1 MCYLS
6 EAKAIS
12 EEIVEL
18 RRRIHSNPELGF
30 EEYETQRLV
39 MEYLDDLGLTP
50 RPIAGTGV
58 VADMGSGSPYI
69 ALRADMDALPIQE
82 ATDAPYAS
90 RREGVMHA
98 CGHDAHV
105 AMLLGAA
112 RILSGMD
119 LPGRVRLIF
128 QPGEEGFGGSRKV
141 IEEGGLEGVSA
152 IEGLHVWSPLPAGVF
167 AVSPGP
173 VMAAVD
179 DFEVRITSEGGHAA
193 SPHRTSDTILAASQF
208 VLAAH
213 SLMGRIVSPVHP
225 AVMSI
230 CYIRGG
236 TAFNIIPSE
245 VVLRGTIRT
254 LHGEDRRRIADAL
267 RNLCSLPR
275 AMGCEAEVEIREL
288 NDATVNDAL
297 LAEIARDVAS
307 RISKAV
313 AAKPTMGGEDF
324 SEYAK
329 IIPGV
334 FVFLGSGVGTPHHS
348 PYFDIDEG
356 VLPLGAA
363 FHVEFVME
371 TFKRRDIL

>member
-1 MCYLS
+1 MCFLS
-6 EAKAIS
+6 EAKAIG
-12 EEIVEL
+12 EEVREL

-39 MEYLDDLGLTP
+39 MEYLEELGLSP
-50 RPIAGTGV
+50 RPIARTGV
-58 VADMGSGSPYI
+58 IADMGSGERCV
-69 ALRADMDALPIQE
+69 ALRADMDALPVQE
-82 ATDAPYAS
+82 ETGAPYAS

-112 RILSGMD
+112 RILADKD

-128 QPGEEGFGGSRKV
+128 QPGEEGFGGSRRV

-152 IEGLHVWSPLPAGVF
+152 IEGIHVWSPLPAGVF

-193 SPHRTSDTILAASQF
+193 SPHRTSDPILAASQY
-208 VLAAH
+208 VVAAH
-213 SLMGRIVSPVHP
+213 SLVGRTISPVHP

-230 CYIRGG
+230 CYVRGG
-236 TAFNIIPSE
+236 TAFNIIPDE

-254 LHGEDRRRIADAL
+254 LHGEDRRRIAGLL
-267 RNLCSLPR
+267 RDLCSLPR
-275 AMGCEAEVEIREL
+275 SMGCGAEIEIREL
-288 NDATVNDAL
+288 NDATVNDPAL
-297 LAEIARDVAS
+297 TAIAREVAS
-307 RISKAV
+307 RISTAV
-313 AAKPTMGGEDF
+313 DAKPTMGGEDF

-329 IIPGV
+329 VVPGV
-334 FVFLGSGVGTPHHS
+334 FVFLGSGVGKPHHS
-348 PYFDIDEG
+348 PHFDIDEG
-356 VLPLGAA
+356 VLPLGTA
-363 FHVEFVME
+363 FHVGFVME
-371 TFKRRDIL
+371 TFKKADIV